1 MGSNDMGVGGL
12 ADSGAEGL
20 EIRLH
25 YLIILATHHPLLQQL
40 H

>member
-1 MGSNDMGVGGL
+1 MGSNDMSIEGL
-12 ADSGAEGL
+12 ADSGVEGL

-25 YLIILATHHPLLQQL
+25 HLIILATHHSLLQQL